1 MTGEVVSATG
11 DNIYSLRIY
20 PVFCNQKKS
29 RFHSLSLYQR
39 AVGVFAP
46 LGFTPL
52 FCNQKKSCFHSPAVP
67 DGVPGRR
74 IFSIPVSPGYT
85 DGSPAFS
92 HEKSLAAKRGIIIIP
107 SAAGA
112 APPLKGRG
120 QSFVPKSTK
129 KKLCAGFFLLETAA
143 TEKRRIFSI
152 PILPGYTDGSKTFPH
167 EKSLAAKRGIII
179 IPSARSPSEKR
190 KIVRQKALSVSEN
203 CGKLKFSTFSI
214 FFPIECIVSEISRF
228 WWKTRFLLK
237 ALWKVC

>member
-1 MTGEVVSATG
+1 MTERLYRRPEITFTPLGFTP
-11 DNIYSLRIY
+11 L
-20 PVFCNQKKS
+20 FCNQKKS

-74 IFSIPVSPGYT
+74 IFSIPIS
-85 DGSPAFS
+85 
-92 HEKSLAAKRGIIIIP
+92 
-107 SAAGA
+107 
-112 APPLKGRG
+112 
-120 QSFVPKSTK
+120 
-129 KKLCAGFFLLETAA
+129 
-143 TEKRRIFSI
+143 
-152 PILPGYTDGSKTFPH
+152 PGYTDGSKTFPH

-237 ALWKVC
+237 TLWKVC

>member
-74 IFSIPVSPGYT
+74 IFSIPVLPSYT

-120 QSFVPKSTK
+120 RKSWRRSRDSPTVGGVRAFHRGAEK
-129 KKLCAGFFLLETAA
+129 CTAKPRREPRTGEPRFALRRRGAGVSRGR
-143 TEKRRIFSI
+143 TEKRRQTPKQSI
-152 PILPGYTDGSKTFPH
+152 KNTEPL
-167 EKSLAAKRGIII
+167 
-179 IPSARSPSEKR
+179 
-190 KIVRQKALSVSEN
+190 Q
-203 CGKLKFSTFSI
+203 
-214 FFPIECIVSEISRF
+214 
-228 WWKTRFLLK
+228 
-237 ALWKVC
+237 